1 MPDDTREV
9 TTCCPRRGRPI
20 VWSVRPFAGDEQL
33 EVSAFA
39 CHCPLSEEEWDDLA
53 DRVGETLKGEG

>member
-1 MPDDTREV
+1 MQDEPREM
-9 TTCCPRRGRPI
+9 TTFCPRCGRPI
-20 VWSVRPFAGDEQL
+20 VWSVRPFEGGEQL

-53 DRVGETLKGEG
+53 DRVGEVLEEEG